1 MDERLTRWLLAT
13 ILAVFLLLLSLPN
26 ARFGG
31 APGLVEQGAL
41 WVAALVADSADSA
54 SDVVSKASEVVRTRR
69 QLERENRDLRAQV
82 ERLQF
87 DNTRLSAAAGRLRVL
102 EQAQGFALQSDADLT
117 PAEVVFHDTSS
128 TISGWIVR
136 APARRWSPGQP
147 VLAPA
152 GVVGRVVT
160 GAGSYARVR
169 PLTDYDHAMGAMVE
183 RTRRQGVVRG
193 GGGTRLNLQY
203 IPRGSDVRLGD
214 RVVTSGTDGVF
225 PRGLTIGEVVGID
238 ERDDLLLNIGV
249 RPSVDFSTLEVV
261 YLLKLDIVTPQ
272 KATPGAAGADSDET
286 VPPTRTEVAQ

>member
-31 APGLVEQGAL
+31 APGLVERGAL
-41 WVAALVADSADSA
+41 WVAAVIADGADSA
-54 SDVVSKASEVVRTRR
+54 SDVVARASEAVRTRR
-69 QLERENRDLRAQV
+69 QLEQENRDLRALV
-82 ERLQF
+82 EGLQF
-87 DNTRLSAAAGRLRVL
+87 DNARLSAVAGRLQVL
-102 EQAQGFALQSDADLT
+102 EGAQGFVRQTEAELT
-117 PAEVVFHDTSS
+117 PAEVVFHDASSS
-128 TISGWIVR
+128 TPGWIVR
-136 APARRWSPGQP
+136 SPDRRWRPGQP

-169 PLTDYDHAMGAMVE
+169 PLTDYDHAMGAMIE

-203 IPRGSDVRLGD
+203 VPRGSDVRLGD
-214 RVVTSGTDGVF
+214 SVVTSGTDGVF

-238 ERDDLLLNIGV
+238 ERDDLLLSIGV
-249 RPSVDFSTLEVV
+249 LPGVDFATLEVV
-261 YLLKLDIVTPQ
+261 YLLEWETVSPENTVPMAE
-272 KATPGAAGADSDET
+272 ATSGEVGAAAEEEA
-286 VPPTRTEVAQ
+286 VP

>member
-31 APGLVEQGAL
+31 APGLVERGAL
-41 WVAALVADSADSA
+41 WVAALVADGADSA
-54 SDVVSKASEVVRTRR
+54 SDVVTRASEAVRTRR
-69 QLERENRDLRAQV
+69 QLEQENRDLRARV

-87 DNTRLSAAAGRLRVL
+87 DNTRLSTVAGRLRVL
-102 EQAQGFALQSDADLT
+102 ERAQGFVRQTDADLT
-117 PAEVVFHDTSS
+117 PAEVVFHDASS
-128 TISGWIVR
+128 ATPGWVVR
-136 APARRWSPGQP
+136 TPDRSWQPGQP

-160 GAGSYARVR
+160 GAGAYARIR

-203 IPRGSDVRLGD
+203 VPRGSDVRLGD

-225 PRGLTIGEVVGID
+225 PRGLTIGEVVSID
-238 ERDDLLLNIGV
+238 ERDDLLLSIGV
-249 RPSVDFSTLEVV
+249 LPSVDFSTLEAV
-261 YLLKLDIVTPQ
+261 YLLDWETVSPETA
-272 KATPGAAGADSDET
+272 ATEAGADSSEVGAST
-286 VPPTRTEVAQ
+286 QEEAVP